1 MGNAC
6 LFLLQIAL
14 TLSVAFAVKSTLS
27 STAPSQDARSTTSML
42 WFPRLVMKVSELLRA
57 AIASELSDA
66 PLVTE
71 IRHNFDKIM
80 TYVRCVPPILRMQ
93 LISRGT

>member
-1 MGNAC
+1 
-6 LFLLQIAL
+6 
-14 TLSVAFAVKSTLS
+14 
-27 STAPSQDARSTTSML
+27 ML

-93 LISRGT
+93 LISPGDLAWNLAPHPGNSFVRQDQVNVT

>member
-1 MGNAC
+1 
-6 LFLLQIAL
+6 
-14 TLSVAFAVKSTLS
+14 
-27 STAPSQDARSTTSML
+27 ML
-42 WFPRLVMKVSELLRA
+42 WFPRFVMKVSELLRA

-80 TYVRCVPPILRMQ
+80 TYVRCVPPIFRMQ
-93 LISRGT
+93 LISRGTYLGTLPHIRATPSFAKIKSM